1 MHSHRSPL
9 VTSKTNLSKWG
20 YADTAD
26 TACECGTSEQTMQH
40 LLRCPLLE
48 NECSLEDLATANEK
62 ALHCARAWPNIWL
75 SSEMMD
81 TKEEV
86 TSGKLSLLKLTGWRF
101 NFAITCISHRPQ
113 WGRVFNWL
121 TLPQLFMDTKNFVNF
136 WLFWLITENGLKLR
150 QFYLT
155 LFHATTSWIP
165 SPLLL
170 HQGIWLTEKC
180 INDVTIKPV
189 QVQCW

>member
-1 MHSHRSPL
+1 MGRSN
-9 VTSKTNLSKWG
+9 TNLSKWG

-75 SSEMMD
+75 NSEMMD

-86 TSGKLSLLKLTGWRF
+86 PNTG
-101 NFAITCISHRPQ
+101 A
-113 WGRVFNWL
+113 L
-121 TLPQLFMDTKNFVNF
+121 MVNF
-136 WLFWLITENGLKLR
+136 TGSQHSMQQHHRMNKELVFIIYNWNLSWKYDFLGKVCTNFLFNETWCILEWTSNLFVIDMATVYVYTMYANQHKTTFS
-150 QFYLT
+150 FYHL
-155 LFHATTSWIP
+155 
-165 SPLLL
+165 PLYPNVRL
-170 HQGIWLTEKC
+170 Q
-180 INDVTIKPV
+180 
-189 QVQCW
+189 